1 MAKLYEINWW
11 EKNLVGKFKN
21 LLVFELLI
29 FTLVFLIFRILPINF
44 FLEHDFE
51 LCLFK
56 RLFKHECLGCG
67 TIRALSQLAHGNWQ
81 QAWKFNQLVPFEL
94 LGIVIF
100 NFYLWQKEK
109 NANKT
114 EN

>member
-1 MAKLYEINWW
+1 MVKLYETNRR
-11 EKNLVGKFKN
+11 EKNLVSKLKN
-21 LLVFELLI
+21 LLVFELLV
-29 FTLVFLIFRILPINF
+29 FVFVFLTFRILPVNF

-67 TIRALSQLAHGNWQ
+67 TIRALSQLAHGNWR
-81 QAWKFNQLVPFEL
+81 QAWKFNQLAPFEL